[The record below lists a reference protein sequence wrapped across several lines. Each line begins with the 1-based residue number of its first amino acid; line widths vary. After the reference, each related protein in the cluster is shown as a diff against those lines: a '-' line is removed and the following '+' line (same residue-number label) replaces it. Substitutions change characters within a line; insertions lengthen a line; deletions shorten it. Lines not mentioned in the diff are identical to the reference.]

1 MKNDGR
7 DEHKAPGES
16 SRHEFDESGLAPPPP
31 ELATRFVVAGPGAG
45 EFDEANKVK
54 EPPVDAP
61 PAVRDS
67 LVNRLAKKSVM
78 RLFVGFGVVG
88 VFLAMY
94 PVVVVC
100 AIAGAITVADAKEL
114 LQMLTVPAT
123 LAGTVV
129 GYLFGREV

>member
-1 MKNDGR
+1 MKNDSGGDLETAGASGR
-7 DEHKAPGES
+7 D
-16 SRHEFDESGLAPPPP
+16 EFDESGYAPPPP
-31 ELATRFVVAGPGAG
+31 EAAPRVVITGPAAG

-54 EPPVDAP
+54 EPPIDVP
-61 PAVRDS
+61 PLRDS
-67 LVNRLAKKSVM
+67 LVTRLAKKSVM

-94 PVVVVC
+94 PVVVGF
-100 AIAGAITVADAKEL
+100 AIAGEITIADAKEL
-114 LQMLTVPAT
+114 LQLLTVPAT